1 MNNLISNK
9 CILFIKCHCV
19 NYSRSVSR
27 SVEARL
33 DATDVSSV
41 ESILTGLW
49 LVETGLRLWT
59 RLQQQHEPARAS
71 GGGGGGLSSSV
82 SALSLTARAGGAAGG
97 ASGTGGEVS
106 GAPTREQEEVQQ
118 SVSLLCERVCE
129 AALQQAQADAA
140 SKAEL
145 VAAGVP
151 GALSA
156 VLALRAGLTR

>member
-1 MNNLISNK
+1 MA
-9 CILFIKCHCV
+9 
-19 NYSRSVSR
+19 
-27 SVEARL
+27 ARL
-33 DATDVSSV
+33 EATDFYSV
-41 ESILTGLW
+41 KRILEGLR
-49 LVETGLRLWT
+49 LVGTGLRLWA
-59 RLQQQHEPARAS
+59 RLQQPHEFARAKD
-71 GGGGGGLSSSV
+71 GGGLSSSV
-82 SALSLTARAGGAAGG
+82 SALSLSARAGGAAGG
-97 ASGTGGEVS
+97 AGGGGGVS

-129 AALQQAQADAA
+129 AALQRAQADAA